1 MYIQQTI
8 TQPSQEHSTAT
19 YGNMDG
25 PNDDQIKG
33 SESDRERQILYA
45 LTYMWDLKSV
55 ANESICK
62 TETDLE
68 T

>member
-1 MYIQQTI
+1 
-8 TQPSQEHSTAT
+8 
-19 YGNMDG
+19 MDG

-33 SESDRERQILYA
+33 SKSDRERQIPYVI
-45 LTYMWDLKSV
+45 TYMQDLKSV

-68 T
+68 TQKANKRKGKRRDKLRM